1 MTLGVQLVAATQLLS
16 LPEEYEDHVKDW
28 SQEPADELAEF
39 AGRACYESWNRPNPE
54 TATNKGYLGNILGHQ
69 HFSVLEHASATFWIT
84 GVSRT
89 LTHELVRHRH
99 LSFSQVSQRY
109 VDESEREI
117 KVPPGLDGEGDLIYM
132 LRDLDQFAKQLYQTI
147 AEALI
152 AEGKPKK
159 EARQTARAALLGC
172 QTTKIVVTGNL
183 RAWREVIQKR
193 NSPAADTEI
202 RELAASLLVHL
213 KRIAPNTFQ
222 DMQ

>member
-1 MTLGVQLVAATQLLS
+1 MTLGVQLVASTQINTFPDRY
-16 LPEEYEDHVKDW
+16 LPHDFAEVDD
-28 SQEPADELAEF
+28 ADELAEF
-39 AGRACYESWNRPNPE
+39 AGRACYESWSRPNPQ
-54 TATNKGYLGNILGHQ
+54 TATNEGYLANILDHQ

-84 GVSRT
+84 GISRT

-109 VDESEREI
+109 VDESQREV
-117 KVPPGLDGEGDLIYM
+117 KVPPGLDGEDDLIDM
-132 LRDLDQFAKQLYQTI
+132 LHDLDQSAKQLYEI
-147 AEALI
+147 ISDRLI
-152 AEGKPKK
+152 DKGKPKK

-202 RELAASLLVHL
+202 RELAAALLVQL

-222 DMQ
+222 DME